1 MPTRRTVMKAS
12 GAVLLPTAA
21 YGASALAA
29 SQPNSRDTGSPRA
42 DVPEPFSVRMPI
54 PATLAPVTRTATTDF
69 YVMTARK
76 AKVPILRGAPT
87 EVYGYNG
94 QFPGPTIRATAG
106 RRVVIAQ
113 TNQLDMDTAVHLHGG
128 HTPPASDG
136 FPLDVIAPGGTR
148 VYEYPNRQQ
157 ATTLWYHDHAHHM
170 ESEHV
175 YRGLE
180 GFYLIEDPRED
191 ALGLPSGAFDVPIML
206 RDARFDDDGGL
217 LFVPEDFQ
225 NRTTILTNGRPQ
237 PYFPVAARRYR
248 LRLLNGANLRTFT
261 LRLGAG
267 EEMVQISTDGGLLG
281 APVTT
286 RDIKLSPGERVDV
299 IVDFTGRP
307 AGTQVILADDTAGA
321 VLRFDVGRPAY
332 DASRVPAVLRPLPP
346 LGEADVVRRFSL
358 GIDPQDFTFKI
369 NGRAFDPDR
378 VDTTIRRGDTEVW
391 EVTNGDTFTIPHNF
405 HMHLVQFR
413 VLSRNGQPPAPS
425 EAGWKDTVPLQPGE
439 TVRLQA
445 TFNGPVGRY
454 VYHCHLIDH
463 SSHAMMATM
472 EITE

>member
-1 MPTRRTVMKAS
+1 MPTRRTVMKAG
-12 GAVLLPTAA
+12 GAVLLPAAA
-21 YGASALAA
+21 YGTSALAA
-29 SQPNSRDTGSPRA
+29 AWPNERGARPVRA
-42 DVPEPFSVRMPI
+42 EVPEPFSVRMPL
-54 PATLAPVTRTATTDF
+54 PATLKPVARSSTTDY

-76 AKVPILRGAPT
+76 ANAQILRGATT
-87 EVYGYNG
+87 EIYGYDG
-94 QFPGPTIRATAG
+94 QFPGPTIRARAG
-106 RRVVIAQ
+106 RRVVLAQ

-136 FPLDVIAPGGTR
+136 FPLDVIAPGKTR
-148 VYEYPNRQQ
+148 IYEYPNRQQ

-170 ESEHV
+170 EAEHV
-175 YRGLE
+175 YRGLH
-180 GFYLIEDPRED
+180 GFYLIEDPAE
-191 ALGLPSGAFDVPIML
+191 AELGLPSGEFDVPIML
-206 RDARFDDDGGL
+206 RDARFADDGSL
-217 LFVPEDFQ
+217 HFVAEDFQ

-248 LRLLNGANLRTFT
+248 FRLLNGSNLRSFV

-267 EEMVQISTDGGLLG
+267 EEMAQIGTDGGLLG
-281 APVTT
+281 APATT
-286 RDIKLSPGERVDV
+286 REIRISPGERVEV
-299 IVDFTGRP
+299 VVDFTGRE
-307 AGTQVILADDTAGA
+307 GSQVILADDHAGP
-321 VLRFDVGRPAY
+321 VLRFDVGAPAY

-346 LGEADVVRRFSL
+346 LGEPDVVRQMSL

-369 NGRAFDPDR
+369 NGKVFDPHR

-413 VLSRNGQPPAPS
+413 VLSRNGRPPVPA
-425 EAGWKDTVPLQPGE
+425 EGGWKDTVPLQPGE

-445 TFNGPVGRY
+445 TFTGPAGRY

-472 EITE
+472 EIVD